1 MTDVPEGFT
10 AVESTIPEGFTAVN
24 NAIPEGFSP
33 VESSVP
39 EDFTKVEEQ
48 SNFVPNA
55 NASINQESVINN
67 VPEGFKKVEPEI
79 FGQPLSELEKVDN
92 SAIKNILTE
101 PVKDIKKLFTDGQ
114 SPTNQEL
121 LELSNSLGIDQKL
134 YYHEK
139 DGERY
144 STLVPVTENGMID
157 IPQMYKNAGSVK
169 EFTKD
174 LATWTGLNLFDKAW
188 WIGETALDVTFAP
201 IVGAIAIGGQTAEEV
216 IKETLGEEGFEE
228 LQKNIFNSNTIKA
241 DDIKEHIEEVS
252 HIILANT
259 IAKGH
264 TPSAKTVFKNES
276 KYVDRQIIKE
286 NLVNEIKNTKPKSKS
301 ELETNAIDYNGER
314 ISFLQSGDILF
325 VYKKNKDGAWIPES
339 SQNSKILYDQ
349 IFNQNKNENTRI
361 IDEVVKEQQ
370 KDKTAISVE
379 DVNTIRNDLINKEI
393 IEKTEPY
400 IQDTKLKITDYII
413 DELISPNKPLS
424 LKETLD
430 LKQNLN
436 NRISEKITK
445 SEQPNYVSNINEIR
459 NQSFKNRN
467 IQPTKSDFFNTFNYQ
482 GDYRPLKGGSYLK
495 IKERYGAELF
505 DQYTGK
511 RIDIASRD
519 FGNNNLKF
527 DPTLEIKNQSNK
539 KPISRQEILQ
549 DFLGDIGVPI
559 RSGRIK
565 SKGTQGFYFPPT
577 EQVRTKFP
585 YDLGTAAHE
594 IGHWINGRFPEI
606 TKKYFSDPVM
616 KEELKSMGYDY
627 RNPQEGFADFVNF
640 YLNKESIAKEYAP
653 KFYEWFDSTLKN
665 DGFTTLVEGKPKNL
679 KKAMANAQL
688 KFSSYW
694 KQGNINRIKSKMGF
708 VPAIDSTL
716 APRGDRLQQIY
727 VDNMTGIE
735 RFERNLGEINTP
747 IYKKASSLRNGRSI
761 LNMAMKKGMVFVKT
775 DQKGNRIVSVDPKQ
789 KSLKK
794 IIEPISDRIEDWK
807 IYITS
812 LSAKELKLKGK
823 EKLFTTKEI
832 ESGIALAGKDKPRFD
847 KALNEYHTWLDGILN
862 FAERY
867 GELFTRED
875 IKKFKTRAYYVPFNR
890 VDKSMKGNK
899 KFQGGINEFTGI
911 KKLTG
916 GTENLNNIMD
926 NIVGNARFFIENAVE
941 NRIKLDVLNFVKESQ
956 LKGSERYVIMKPLPP
971 SIGKAKVLT
980 KPIKEKIIE
989 NFDLAMDFVEE
1000 GRIDFRNFLDGLDV
1014 SIEMMGD
1021 FANLLTIE
1029 KKPKGVDNVMP
1040 VMEKGKLKYY
1050 EVADPLLFD
1059 SLSQLKGGTPL
1070 QSTMLNIWRPF
1081 KRIGQSAI
1089 TLTFDFMGANFVR
1102 GEIFSGIFNNGYIP
1116 FRDGA
1121 RGFVKRVKEDQNY
1134 LDFMA
1139 NGLDMGSYY
1148 RNEGLFLQ
1156 NMKPFYDKKGINV
1169 KKIATSPLKFFRM
1182 LEEFGSSIE
1191 MAARIQVASNKYKK
1205 SKDLIQSVY
1214 DGKDNLVDFSKRGSY
1229 GTTLSNLLNYANES
1243 AMFLR
1248 PAVIG
1253 LNTVYRGLSGK
1264 KPNRK
1269 SIATK
1274 VALLAGISAMNA
1286 IHNSYI
1292 PTYNQLEDWDKDTN
1306 WHFFIPTKKAIE
1318 FYLENGRYPE
1328 TAAEAYGY
1336 DASTANRE
1344 PLFIHWRLP
1353 KIWEIGSIASVSER
1367 GAIQIVNPQNSS
1379 YETAIQMIQIL
1390 AGNFRLNPI
1399 PQGALPV
1406 IEQFTNKSFFTG
1418 RPVISKKD
1426 EGLPP
1431 EMQGFGTTSLTSQ
1444 KIGEKTG
1451 LSPSRIEALWR
1462 GYLNTYGMYGLT
1474 IADQMF
1480 FDTAPDLKLSQYPF
1494 FNRFVGKQPA
1504 KNTKYTQ
1511 LAYDMMAEINEVMRA
1526 VNESAKQFKPD
1537 QAKNYVIENINVL
1550 ATGADR
1556 MRDALSKFNR
1566 VIGSIKA
1573 ANNIETMHL
1582 LANGIGSM
1590 RGRNKNQYI
1599 QNLIDKG
1606 IYNDI
1611 GQLKNFLMDDIII
1624 QRNDMTEKYV
1634 KDIESEKGE

>member
-1 MTDVPEGFT
+1 MTDVPKGFT
-10 AVESTIPEGFTAVN
+10 AVENTIPEGFVAVDN
-24 NAIPEGFSP
+24 TIPEGFSP

-39 EDFTKVEEQ
+39 E
-48 SNFVPNA
+48 
-55 NASINQESVINN
+55 
-67 VPEGFKKVEPEI
+67 GFKKVEPILDNEAKKEALTMDSDFPQI
-79 FGQPLSELEKVDN
+79 IGNQFVEPEAKEQIKKSEAINNKAFERIVTEGFGDV
-92 SAIKNILTE
+92 
-101 PVKDIKKLFTDGQ
+101 KKLFTDGQ
-114 SPTNQEL
+114 SPTNEEL
-121 LELSNSLGIDQKL
+121 VELANSLGSDQKL

-139 DGERY
+139 DGERH
-144 STLVPVTENGMID
+144 STLVPVTENGIID

-169 EFTKD
+169 ELTKD
-174 LATWTGLNLFDKAW
+174 LATFTGLTLFDNAW
-188 WIGETALDVTFAP
+188 WIGETVLDATFAP
-201 IVGAIAIGGQTAEEV
+201 IVLAIGIGGQTTEEV
-216 IKETLGEEGFEE
+216 VKETLGEEGFEE

-241 DDIKEHIEEVS
+241 DNIKEHIEEVA

-259 IAKGH
+259 ISKGH
-264 TPSAKTVFKNES
+264 TPSSKTIFKNES
-276 KYVDRQIIKE
+276 KKIDKQITEQKIKE
-286 NLVNEIKNTKPKSKS
+286 EILNNNTESAVVADAVLKEKQKGEVPF
-301 ELETNAIDYNGER
+301 TN
-314 ISFLQSGDILF
+314 Q
-325 VYKKNKDGAWIPES
+325 
-339 SQNSKILYDQ
+339 
-349 IFNQNKNENTRI
+349 
-361 IDEVVKEQQ
+361 
-370 KDKTAISVE
+370 
-379 DVNTIRNDLINKEI
+379 EI
-393 IEKTEPY
+393 IEVQNQYINKDIKTKIEPY
-400 IQDTKLKITDYII
+400 LEDTKLKVTDYVV
-413 DELISPNKPLS
+413 DQLIEPIKPLS
-424 LKETLD
+424 LKEKLD

-436 NRISEKITK
+436 NRISENVLK

-459 NQSFKNRN
+459 NQGFKNKN
-467 IQPTKSDFFNTFNYQ
+467 IQPTRSDFYNTFNYN
-482 GDYRPLKGGSYLK
+482 GVYRPLEGGSYLK
-495 IKERYGAELF
+495 IKERYGAELSDPF
-505 DQYTGK
+505 TG
-511 RIDIASRD
+511 RRLDVAARD

-527 DPTLEIKNQSNK
+527 DPRLEIKNQSKK

-549 DFLGDIGVPI
+549 EFLGDIGVPV

-565 SKGTQGFYFPPT
+565 SRDTQGFYVPPT

-606 TKKYFSDPVM
+606 TKKYFSDPIM

-627 RNPQEGFADFVNF
+627 RNPQEGFADFINL
-640 YLNKESIAKEYAP
+640 YLNKESVAKEYAP
-653 KFYEWFDSTLKN
+653 KFYEWFDSTLKS
-665 DGFTTLVEGKPKNL
+665 DGFTTLIEGKPQSL
-679 KKAMANAQL
+679 KKAMAKAQL

-694 KQGNINRIKSKMGF
+694 KQGNINRIKSKIGA
-708 VPAIDSTL
+708 VPAIDSTI

-727 VDNMTGIE
+727 IDNMTGIE
-735 RFERNLGEINTP
+735 RFEKNLGEINTP
-747 IYKKASSLRNGRSI
+747 IYKKISSLRNGRSI
-761 LNMAMKKGMVFVKT
+761 LNMALEKGMVFVKT
-775 DQKGNRIVSVDPKQ
+775 DQKGNRIVSVDTKQ

-794 IIEPISDRIEDWK
+794 ILEPVADRIEDWK

-847 KALNEYHTWLDGILN
+847 KALNEYHTWLDGILD
-862 FAERY
+862 FAEKY

-890 VDKSMKGNK
+890 VDKSMSGSK
-899 KFQGGINEFTGI
+899 KFQGGINEYTGI

-941 NRIKLDVLNFVKESQ
+941 NRIKLDVLNFVKETQ

-971 SIGKAKVLT
+971 SVGKAKVLT
-980 KPIKEKIIE
+980 KPIKEKVLE
-989 NFDLAMDFVEE
+989 NFQQAVELGGE
-1000 GRIDFRNFLDGLDV
+1000 GKIDMGNFLMSLD
-1014 SIEMMGD
+1014 IAFDRMGD

-1029 KKPKGVDNVMP
+1029 KKPKGMDMVMP

-1070 QSTMLNIWRPF
+1070 NGTMLNIWRPF
-1081 KRIGQSAI
+1081 KRVGQSMI
-1089 TLTFDFMGANFVR
+1089 TLTFDFMGANFAR
-1102 GEIFSGIFNNGYIP
+1102 GEVFSSIFNNGYVP

-1121 RGFVKRVKEDQNY
+1121 RGFVKRVKQDQNY
-1134 LDFMA
+1134 LDFMV

-1148 RNEGLFLQ
+1148 KNEGLFLQ

-1169 KKIATSPLKFFRM
+1169 KRIATSPLKFFRM
-1182 LEEFGSSIE
+1182 LEELGSSIE

-1214 DGKDNLVDFSKRGSY
+1214 EGKDNLVDFSKRGSY

-1248 PAVIG
+1248 PAIIG
-1253 LNTVYRGLSGK
+1253 LNTVYRGFTK

-1286 IHNSYI
+1286 IHNSFI
-1292 PTYNQLEDWDKDTN
+1292 PSYNQLEDWDKDTN
-1306 WHFFIPTKKAIE
+1306 WHFFIPTKKGIE
-1318 FYLENGRYPE
+1318 FFLENGRYPE

-1336 DASTANRE
+1336 DAATANTD
-1344 PLFIHWRLP
+1344 PLFFHWRLP
-1353 KIWEIGSIASVSER
+1353 KIWEIGSIASVAER
-1367 GAIQIVNPQNSS
+1367 TAVQIVNPQNTNL
-1379 YETAIQMIQIL
+1379 ETSIRMIELL

-1399 PQGALPV
+1399 PQGALPIV
-1406 IEQFTNKSFFTG
+1406 EQLMNKSFFTG
-1418 RPVISKKD
+1418 RDIVSKKD
-1426 EGLPP
+1426 EGLPA

-1444 KIGEKTG
+1444 KIGEETG

-1462 GYLNTYGMYGLT
+1462 AYLTTYGMYGLT
-1474 IADQMF
+1474 LADQMF
-1480 FDTAPDLKLSQYPF
+1480 FDTAPDLKFSQYPF
-1494 FNRFVGKQPA
+1494 FNRFVGDIPA

-1526 VNESAKQFKPD
+1526 VNESAKRFKPD
-1537 QAKNYVIENINVL
+1537 QSQKYIVENIDVL
-1550 ATGADR
+1550 ATGANQ
-1556 MRDALSKFNR
+1556 MRETLSQLNA

-1573 ANNIETMHL
+1573 ANNLETMHIL
-1582 LANGIGSM
+1582 VNGIGGM

-1611 GQLKNFLMDDIII
+1611 GQLKNFLLDDIIV
-1624 QRNDMTEKYV
+1624 QRNDITEKYV
-1634 KDIESEKGE
+1634 KYIESIKGE